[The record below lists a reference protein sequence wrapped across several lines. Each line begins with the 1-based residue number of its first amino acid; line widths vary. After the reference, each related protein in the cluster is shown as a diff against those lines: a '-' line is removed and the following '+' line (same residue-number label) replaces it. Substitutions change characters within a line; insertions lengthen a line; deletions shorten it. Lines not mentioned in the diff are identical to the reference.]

1 MLGKRFDSIFQQ
13 EMFAE
18 YRGQLMS
25 VKMFVAVMLLLLSL
39 VVILNR
45 FSGQEKEKKGCA
57 WILAIIVAAGCLW
70 YIGK

>member
-1 MLGKRFDSIFQQ
+1 MLGRQFDDIFQQ
-13 EMFAE
+13 EMLAE

-25 VKMFVAVMLLLLSL
+25 VKMFIAVALLLLSL

-45 FSGQEKEKKGCA
+45 FSGQEKKGRA
-57 WILAIIVAAGCLW
+57 RILAVIVAAGCLW

>member
-25 VKMFVAVMLLLLSL
+25 VKMFVAVALLLLSL

-45 FSGQEKEKKGCA
+45 FSGQEKEKKGRA
-57 WILAIIVAAGCLW
+57 WILAVIVSAGCLW